1 LVEKVER
8 REIEMKRLMPI
19 FGIVVVVAMLLS
31 AASYAGAAARPGQQ
45 TLLPSAPKPKVETP
59 VTITWLGHAAFKLES
74 GGKTVL
80 IDPWI
85 KGNPQCP
92 IKVKDITAA
101 DLILV
106 THDHFDHVGDTIAI
120 AKATGATV
128 VAMFDIAAKLQA
140 DGLPKENVLYGGFGR
155 NIGGAVQIDGITLI
169 MTEAFHSSGTGSP
182 AGYIIKLPG
191 GATIYHAGDTGIFAN
206 MQVYGSIYP
215 MHVALLP
222 IGGVFTM
229 DAEQAAKSLIL
240 LRPAMAVPMHFA
252 TFPILAP
259 NADNFVGLAK
269 KAAPKVKVV
278 VLKPG
283 QSYTLEPGAYE

>member
-1 LVEKVER
+1 
-8 REIEMKRLMPI
+8 MKRGMSILGM
-19 FGIVVVVAMLLS
+19 IVALTILLT
-31 AASYAGAAARPGQQ
+31 AASCAGPAGRAGPA
-45 TLLPSAPKPKVETP
+45 TILPSAPKPKVETP

-92 IKVKDITAA
+92 IKVEDIAAA

-120 AKATGATV
+120 ARATGATV
-128 VAMFDIAAKLQA
+128 VAMFEVAARLQA
-140 DGLPKENVLYGGFGR
+140 DGLPKENILYGGFGR
-155 NIGGAVQIDGITLI
+155 NIGGAIEIDGITLI
-169 MTEAFHSSGTGSP
+169 MTHAFHSSGTGSP
-182 AGYIIKLPG
+182 AGYLIKFPG
-191 GATIYHAGDTGIFAN
+191 GATIYHAGDTGIFSD
-206 MQVYGSIYP
+206 MQLFGCIYP

-229 DAEQAAKSLIL
+229 DAEQAAKSLRL
-240 LRPAMAVPMHFA
+240 LKPSIAVPMHFA

-259 NADNFVGLAK
+259 DADEFVELAK
-269 KAAPKVKVV
+269 KAAPEVTVIA
-278 VLKPG
+278 LKPG